1 MFYLLDLCFL
11 TFVDSRHNNKGV
23 LKELIKIVLLDSLKD
38 IDDGVI
44 FRGGMFSSNLDPSTG
59 QDIFG
64 CRELLKNTATVWF
77 QQFYAFFFSQFII
90 FVFLKELL
98 TSYFL
103 VSVYGIVTSF
113 PSWVCQKR
121 DL

>member
-44 FRGGMFSSNLDPSTG
+44 FRGACSLPISIHQLGKISLDA
-59 QDIFG
+59 
-64 CRELLKNTATVWF
+64 EN
-77 QQFYAFFFSQFII
+77 Y
-90 FVFLKELL
+90 
-98 TSYFL
+98 
-103 VSVYGIVTSF
+103 
-113 PSWVCQKR
+113 
-121 DL
+121 